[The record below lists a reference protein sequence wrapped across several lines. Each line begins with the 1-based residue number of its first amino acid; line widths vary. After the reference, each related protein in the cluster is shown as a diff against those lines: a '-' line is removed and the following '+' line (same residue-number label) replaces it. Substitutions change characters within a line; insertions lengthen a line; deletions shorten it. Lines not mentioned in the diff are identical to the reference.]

1 MTLTDLKY
9 NVVKSFKDPIS
20 NIEVWDNGI
29 FYIKIQDKVHIQL
42 EDSMNQLRLLKEN
55 YDGIN
60 KMRVLVESGTYT
72 DITKEAREF
81 SARPENNTYTLAT
94 AVVVKSL
101 AHRII
106 INFLINFTRKQAMKM
121 KMFDNKE
128 KAIEWLLSL
137 NEF

>member
-1 MTLTDLKY
+1 
-9 NVVKSFKDPIS
+9 
-20 NIEVWDNGI
+20 
-29 FYIKIQDKVHIQL
+29 
-42 EDSMNQLRLLKEN
+42 MNQLRLLKEN
-55 YDGIN
+55 FDGIN

-81 SARPENNTYTLAT
+81 SAKPENNVFTLAT

-106 INFLINFTRKQAMKM
+106 INFLINFTKKQAMKM

-128 KAIEWLLSL
+128 KAIEWLL
-137 NEF
+137 NIKQN